1 MNRFAFALRK
11 LLPKKG
17 VVSSGGLWVA
27 ALLFAG
33 LIILSAP
40 APTYSQTGSA
50 PLSIEVSASV
60 SQVDDPDYSHALEVS
75 WKVTG
80 GTPPYD
86 VTLEI
91 VGPDGTTEVHH
102 KEASEGTR
110 QFKLAHPDGG
120 IVLVNIKAEDS
131 SGSSASGMTSV
142 SLEPSPRVEIDEG
155 GLDKGILGCR
165 KMAFSTEEDFVTQGP
180 EPPDGNP
187 IISDGDLLGEGCVV
201 CARNADLLQAF
212 TVPVITHVVP
222 NVTVDLGLDAVDII
236 DVDRYLVA
244 FSTELDSP
252 NTGQFTAGDLLITN
266 GAVIPNAALLYGFHL
281 RRVDLGLDAVHFVGE
296 SSRIIELL
304 DYIKS
309 MGREYWLR
317 EGALQAS
324 LRQYGLDIWFSTEG
338 TGPYPTQPAFLDG
351 DLLSA
356 RDGIIVARNSLL
368 LPPGV
373 PAGIPNRGVD
383 FGLDAVTCNRA
394 GNREHIHFS
403 TEILYKREP
412 SFTDGD
418 VLLILDGVVY
428 TNKDL
433 VHCFEP
439 KASFLGLD
447 ALYIDRP

>member
-1 MNRFAFALRK
+1 MSRFSFALRK
-11 LLPKKG
+11 LLCKKEG
-17 VVSSGGLWVA
+17 ALSGGIWVA

-40 APTYSQTGSA
+40 APTHSQTGSA
-50 PLSIEVSASV
+50 PLSIEVSTSV
-60 SQVDDPDYSHALEVS
+60 SQVDDPDYSHVLEVS
-75 WKVTG
+75 WKATG
-80 GTPPYD
+80 GTPPHH
-86 VTLEI
+86 VALEI
-91 VGPDGTTEVHH
+91 TGPDGITEVHD

-110 QFKLAHPDGG
+110 QFKLAYPEGG
-120 IVLVNIKAEDS
+120 TVLVNVKTEDS

-142 SLEPSPRVEIDEG
+142 SLAPSPQVKIDQG
-155 GLDKGILGCR
+155 VLACR

-180 EPPDGNP
+180 VPADGNP

-201 CARNADLLQAF
+201 CARNADLLQGF
-212 TVPVITHVVP
+212 K
-222 NVTVDLGLDAVDII
+222 VTVDLGLDAVDII

-266 GAVIPNAALLYGFHL
+266 GAVIPNGALLHGFDL
-281 RRVDLGLDAVHFVGE
+281 RRIDLGLDAVHFVGE
-296 SSRIIELL
+296 SGRIIEFLN
-304 DYIKS
+304 YVNS

-433 VHCFEP
+433 VRCFEP
-439 KASFLGLD
+439 KSSFLGLD

>member
-1 MNRFAFALRK
+1 MSRFSFALRK
-11 LLPKKG
+11 RASKKEG
-17 VVSSGGLWVA
+17 ASSGGLWVA

-60 SQVDDPDYSHALEVS
+60 SQVDGPDYSHALEVS
-75 WKVTG
+75 WKATG
-80 GTPPYD
+80 GTPPHH

-91 VGPDGTTEVHH
+91 TGPDGITEVHD

-110 QFKLAHPDGG
+110 QFKLAYPEGG
-120 IVLVNIKAEDS
+120 TVLVNVKAEDS

-142 SLEPSPRVEIDEG
+142 SLAPSPRVEIDEG
-155 GLDKGILGCR
+155 VLDKGVLACR

-180 EPPDGNP
+180 EPADGNP

-201 CARNADLLQAF
+201 CARNADLLQGF
-212 TVPVITHVVP
+212 K
-222 NVTVDLGLDAVDII
+222 VTVDLGLDAVDII

-266 GAVIPNAALLYGFHL
+266 GAIIPNAALLYGFGL
-281 RRVDLGLDAVHFVGE
+281 RMVDLGLDAVHFVGE
-296 SSRIIELL
+296 SGRIIEFL
-304 DYIKS
+304 DYVRS
-309 MGREYWLR
+309 AGREYWLR

-383 FGLDAVTCNRA
+383 FGLDAVTCDRA
-394 GNREHIHFS
+394 GNRENIHFS

-439 KASFLGLD
+439 KSSFLGLD

>member
-1 MNRFAFALRK
+1 MNRFSLAPSK
-11 LLPKKG
+11 SSSKKEGTSSRG
-17 VVSSGGLWVA
+17 VWISVV
-27 ALLFAG
+27 LFAG
-33 LIILSAP
+33 LIILSAS
-40 APTYSQTGSA
+40 ALTYAQNGA
-50 PLSIEVSASV
+50 PLSIEVSAST
-60 SQVDDPDYSHALEVS
+60 SQGNEPDYSHALGVS

-86 VTLEI
+86 VSIEI
-91 VGPDGTTEVHH
+91 TGPDGKSEVHH

-110 QFKLAHPDGG
+110 QFKLSYPDGG
-120 IVLVNIKAEDS
+120 TVLVNIKAEDS

-142 SLEPSPRVEIDEG
+142 SLEPSPRVGIDRG
-155 GLDKGILGCR
+155 TLDKGILACR

-180 EPPDGNP
+180 EPADGNP

-212 TVPVITHVVP
+212 TVPVVTHVAP
-222 NVTVDLGLDAVDII
+222 NVMVDLGLDAVDII

-252 NTGQFTAGDLLITN
+252 NIGQFTAGDLLLTN
-266 GAVIPNAALLYGFHL
+266 GAVIPNAALLYGFAV
-281 RRVDLGLDAVHFVGE
+281 RGVDLGLDAVHFVGE
-296 SSRIIELL
+296 SSRIIEFV
-304 DYIKS
+304 DHVKS
-309 MGREYWLR
+309 AGREYWLR

-394 GNREHIHFS
+394 GNRENIHFS

-418 VLLILDGVVY
+418 VLLILNGVVY
-428 TNKDL
+428 ANKDL
-433 VHCFEP
+433 VNCFEP
-439 KASFLGLD
+439 KSSFLGLD
-447 ALYIDRP
+447 ALYIGKP